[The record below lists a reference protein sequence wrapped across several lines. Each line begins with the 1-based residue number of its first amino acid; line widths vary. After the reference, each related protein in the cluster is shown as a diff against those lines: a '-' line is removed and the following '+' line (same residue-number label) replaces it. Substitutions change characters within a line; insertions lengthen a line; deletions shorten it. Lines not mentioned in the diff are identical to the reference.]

1 MLPVSQSFFRASLVV
16 GAVLSVACSSGSSS
30 GSSGSGGTSGSQFA
44 CILDGACTLTTGLT
58 SQTLGAVQADC
69 VDGKGTGAP
78 SCPTAGLVSCCILL
92 SAGTSTEVLCDYGD
106 SGAPGDPTATK
117 MCSQ

>member
-1 MLPVSQSFFRASLVV
+1 MLSA
-16 GAVLSVACSSGSSS
+16 ACSSGCSSSSS
-30 GSSGSGGTSGSQFA
+30 GSSDTGGSEFA
-44 CILDGACTLTTGLT
+44 CILHGACTLTTGLT

-69 VDGKGTGAP
+69 ADGKGTGAS
-78 SCPTAGLVSCCILL
+78 SCPTASLVSCCILF

-117 MCSQ
+117 MCMQ

>member
-1 MLPVSQSFFRASLVV
+1 MLLVSQSFFRASLGV
-16 GAVLSVACSSGSSS
+16 GAMLSVACSSG
-30 GSSGSGGTSGSQFA
+30 GSSGSGGSSDTSGSQFA

-69 VDGKGTGAP
+69 ADGKGTGAS
-78 SCPTAGLVSCCILL
+78 SCPTAGLIACCIFF
-92 SAGTSTEVLCDYGD
+92 SSGASTEVLCDYGD

-117 MCSQ
+117 MCMQ